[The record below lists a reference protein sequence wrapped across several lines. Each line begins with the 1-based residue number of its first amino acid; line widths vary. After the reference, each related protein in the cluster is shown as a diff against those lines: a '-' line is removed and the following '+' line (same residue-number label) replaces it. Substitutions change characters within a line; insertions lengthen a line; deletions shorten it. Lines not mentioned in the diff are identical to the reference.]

1 MQRYQSDIEYFQDN
15 DTEILAVSVDAW
27 PTQKKFAEETGA
39 QFTLL
44 SDFAKQVSHM
54 YGVLDEKAGVAWRV
68 TFVIDKEG
76 NIRRIDS
83 GEDALDLSGVMER
96 CEELNS

>member
-1 MQRYQSDIEYFQDN
+1 
-15 DTEILAVSVDAW
+15 
-27 PTQKKFAEETGA
+27 
-39 QFTLL
+39 
-44 SDFAKQVSHM
+44 
-54 YGVLDEKAGVAWRV
+54 VAWRV

>member
-1 MQRYQSDIEYFQDN
+1 
-15 DTEILAVSVDAW
+15 
-27 PTQKKFAEETGA
+27 
-39 QFTLL
+39 
-44 SDFAKQVSHM
+44 M

-76 NIRRIDS
+76 TIRRIDS
-83 GEDALDLSGVMER
+83 GEDALDIAGVKEV

>member
-1 MQRYQSDIEYFQDN
+1 M
-15 DTEILAVSVDAW
+15 SVDAW

-44 SDFAKQVSHM
+44 SDFAKEVSHL
-54 YGVLDEKAGVAWRV
+54 YGVLDEKAGVAWRM

-76 NIRRIDS
+76 AICRIDS
-83 GEDALDLSGVMER
+83 GEDALEITGVKESCQR
-96 CEELNS
+96 LTTDKGNGA

>member
-1 MQRYQSDIEYFQDN
+1 MQGYQSDLEHFQEN

-27 PTQKKFAEETGA
+27 PTQKKFAEETQA

-44 SDFAKQVSHM
+44 SDFAKEVSHM

-68 TFVIDKEG
+68 TFVIDKKG
-76 NIRRIDS
+76 TIRRIDS
-83 GEDALDLSGVMER
+83 GEDALDIAGVKDV

>member
-1 MQRYQSDIEYFQDN
+1 M
-15 DTEILAVSVDAW
+15 SVDAW

-44 SDFAKQVSHM
+44 SDFAKEVSHM
-54 YGVLDEKAGVAWRV
+54 YGVLDEKVGVAWRV

-76 NIRRIDS
+76 TIRRIDS
-83 GEDALDLSGVMER
+83 GEDALDISGVKEV
-96 CEELNS
+96 CEQLTG

>member
-1 MQRYQSDIEYFQDN
+1 
-15 DTEILAVSVDAW
+15 VSVDAW

-44 SDFAKQVSHM
+44 SDFDKEVAHL
-54 YGVLDEKAGVAWRV
+54 YGVLDEKVGVAWRV

-76 NIRRIDS
+76 MICRIDT
-83 GEDALDLSGVMER
+83 GEDALDITGVKECVKR
-96 CEELNS
+96 CELKTDPLKTDH